1 MAFTRS
7 LRSALRCV
15 GCWLAHSPIT
25 SPCQRRL
32 RNTGTLVT
40 AHLLRTRSMHCLC
53 QRVSAERH
61 STCIGSARL
70 TRRLRGRISVCA
82 STSAVL
88 QRCPLQLVFFASAS
102 AAGATTQSVGM
113 DIVHDD
119 GPEEED
125 PLDAYMRSIEG
136 EVVQQQASTTTAADD
151 IVNPHVQPQRS
162 TLATATSLLPL
173 GLVEEHSNGRAA
185 VFQQRQ
191 PPPSAA
197 QLAVARKVAA
207 SRFCDVLTERRRS
220 TRAPQTQ
227 RHREASDNASSNDEV
242 DGRKHDDSDRVE
254 SAGGA
259 VVTGEVQDVCLSLL
273 LAQPAEFLR

>member
-1 MAFTRS
+1 
-7 LRSALRCV
+7 
-15 GCWLAHSPIT
+15 
-25 SPCQRRL
+25 
-32 RNTGTLVT
+32 
-40 AHLLRTRSMHCLC
+40 
-53 QRVSAERH
+53 
-61 STCIGSARL
+61 
-70 TRRLRGRISVCA
+70 
-82 STSAVL
+82 
-88 QRCPLQLVFFASAS
+88 
-102 AAGATTQSVGM
+102 M

-136 EVVQQQASTTTAADD
+136 EVVQQQASTSTSTATGD

-191 PPPSAA
+191 PSPSAA

-207 SRFCDVLTERRRS
+207 SRFCDVLTERRRGIG
-220 TRAPQTQ
+220 APQAQ
-227 RHREASDNASSNDEV
+227 PHREENDDANSNDEV

-259 VVTGEVQDVCLSLL
+259 AVTGEVQDVCLSLL